1 MDLRYNVCIIQPPG
15 YVHSL
20 AFLELAE
27 LITISLS
34 ELGYDSRLQF
44 NALEAAETNIL
55 IGCHLLEGG
64 FIPHI
69 PPSTIVLNTE
79 QVADDLSHWHK
90 NIYECSK
97 RFPMWDYSSRN
108 IEKMKALGA
117 PEAKLLK
124 LGFQKE
130 LARIRKAPIADIDVL
145 FYGSVNERRLQI
157 LNELEARGL
166 KVTSVFG
173 VYGAE
178 RDALIAR
185 SKVVLNLHMYKSEIF
200 EVVRVFYLLTNGI
213 PVVGEVGAN
222 TFIEPRFAE
231 GVAAALYEN
240 LAEECERLV
249 NDTTARES
257 LAERALQA
265 IKHSPQRVFTA
276 AIL

>member
-1 MDLRYNVCIIQPPG
+1 MRYNVCVIQPPG

-27 LITISLS
+27 LITISLG
-34 ELGYDSRLQF
+34 ELGYSARLQF
-44 NALEAAETNIL
+44 NVLDPVDTNIL
-55 IGCHLLEGG
+55 IGCHLLEAG
-64 FIPHI
+64 FLPHI
-69 PPSTIVLNTE
+69 PPATIILNTE
-79 QVADDLSHWHK
+79 QVADDLSHWHQ

-108 IEKMKALGA
+108 IEKIKALGA
-117 PEAKLLK
+117 PAPKLLR

-130 LARIRKAPIADIDVL
+130 LARIDKLSVSDIDVL
-145 FYGSVNERRLQI
+145 FYGSVNERRLKA
-157 LNELEARGL
+157 LNEIEARGL
-166 KVTSVFG
+166 NVTSVFG

-200 EVVRVFYLLTNGI
+200 EIVRVFYLLTNGI
-213 PVVGEVGAN
+213 AVVGEVNSN

-231 GVAAALYEN
+231 GIAAVTYEH
-240 LAEECERLV
+240 LADECERLV
-249 NDTTARES
+249 KDAPARTA
-257 LAERALQA
+257 LARRGLEA
-265 IKHSPQRVFTA
+265 ITRFPQRAFTA